1 MTFALTMFWIMNRS
15 NNIKKKDIAKELFLR
30 GGCTMEDIAAKVG
43 ITRQTLS
50 RWAKDGSWDDLRV
63 SMVISQEQ
71 LISQTMR
78 QISAIYKQADARPEG
93 QRQLTAKEAD
103 TVVKLSSSIKKLQKD
118 AGITDV
124 VNVGIKFTDWLRAFD
139 LEKAKEYNGLWDS
152 FIKDILA
159 Q

>member
-1 MTFALTMFWIMNRS
+1 MAKDS
-15 NNIKKKDIAKELFLR
+15 NINKKEIAKALFLK
-30 GGCTMEDIAAKVG
+30 GGCTMEEIAGKVG
-43 ITRQTLS
+43 VTRQTLS
-50 RWAKDGSWDDLRV
+50 RWAKSGNWDDLRV

-71 LISQTMR
+71 IISQMMR
-78 QISAIYKQADARPEG
+78 QISDIHKQAAARPEG
-93 QRQLTAKEAD
+93 QQQLTAKEAD

-124 VNVGIKFTDWLRAFD
+124 VNVGVKFTNWLRAFD
-139 LEKAKEYNGLWDS
+139 LEKAKEYNELWDL